1 MADLQTTVNSQ
12 SSISKAKPREAIA
25 YLLESQKKQIALAL
39 PKHLTPDRLLR
50 VALTAMSKNPKL
62 LECSQTSLLGAVI
75 QSAQLGLEPDGALG
89 EAYLIPFGK
98 SYKDKNGAWQ
108 KKMECQFMPGYR
120 GIAKLVRNSGDVI
133 SIMAKEVC
141 ANDFFEFEYG
151 INEKLIHKP
160 AMSNRG
166 ETVYFYC
173 YVRLK
178 DGGFQFEVMS
188 KADVDLVKYQAYR
201 KNNPKNKDKGNHEIE
216 NLIDGVWKDFY
227 VEMARKT
234 VFKKLAKYLPM
245 SVEAAKA
252 FEIEENRELG
262 KNVTA
267 DIFNIDKTTGEIN
280 PDISDVEEESQ
291 PEPLMKPED
300 LKITDAK
307 IVEETTT
314 TNAEPPAVKPEVNK
328 DEEYQTVFT
337 SGLINKI
344 GKTKTEDELLN
355 LISIYDE
362 DVSSFAQAKITQIQL
377 ASKKQFDL
385 LKPKKGSK

>member
-98 SYKDKNGAWQ
+98 SYKDSNGQWQ

-120 GIAKLVRNSGDVI
+120 GIAKLVRNSGEVI
-133 SIMAKEVC
+133 SVSAKEVC
-141 ANDFFEFEYG
+141 ENDVFEFEYG
-151 INEKLIHKP
+151 SNEKLIHKP
-160 AMSNRG
+160 AMRDRG
-166 ETVYFYC
+166 AVIYFYA
-173 YVRLK
+173 YARLK
-178 DGGFQFEVMS
+178 DGGFQFEIMS
-188 KADVDLVKYQAYR
+188 KEEVDLIKYQAYR
-201 KNNPKNKDKGNHEIE
+201 KNNPSKKDKGNHEIE
-216 NLIDGVWKDFY
+216 NMIDGVWKDFY
-227 VEMARKT
+227 TEMARKT
-234 VFKKLAKYLPM
+234 VFKKLSKYLPM

-262 KNVTA
+262 RNVTS
-267 DIFNIDKTTGEIN
+267 DILNINTDTGEMTTIET
-280 PDISDVEEESQ
+280 VEEENQS
-291 PEPLMKPED
+291 EPQMKVED
-300 LKITDAK
+300 LKISDAK
-307 IVEETTT
+307 VVEETTK
-314 TNAEPPAVKPEVNK
+314 TNANPPAETKTEANK
-328 DEEYQTVFT
+328 DDEYETIFT
-337 SGLINKI
+337 SGLIKKI
-344 GKTKTEDELLN
+344 GLTKTEDELLN
-355 LISIYDE
+355 LISSNDSE
-362 DVSSFAQAKITQIQL
+362 VSTFANSKITQIQI

-385 LKPKKGSK
+385 LKNKKGK